1 MSKIKYFAGLIFV
14 LGLLFVV
21 SCTKDEAS
29 LVSNSNLLQ
38 GQTLVIEAVRED
50 NDSIGTRTIRQDD
63 GSVYWNP
70 GDEISLFFMSGK
82 DGGYKFTSQNK
93 EVAKV
98 TQFTGTISGITG
110 GGEDIADDAYFW
122 AIYPYSSD
130 NVCESGS
137 LVTTLPCAQQAIEGT
152 FADDLFI
159 TVARSQNVKMAFK
172 NVCGGVKFT
181 VSQAGI
187 KSVVFKGNNGE
198 PLAGKS
204 RIIFDDNNIP
214 VVSEV
219 IDGQTE
225 ILVTAPNGGTFE
237 VGKYYYIVAF
247 PNALEGGFSM
257 KFNKTD
263 GTSGTYTRTSKVTIK
278 RSTFGS
284 VKNLDN
290 GITFVE
296 DDTNI
301 SAGSNETGIYLGIIG
316 FNDRLHLYPIN
327 HLNNESVKAYNSFID
342 GLTMTDNTLL
352 YYAVD
357 NSISKLQKATYPDNL
372 YDVSVVTFTDGYDEG
387 STDEPGVSY
396 ISRGEYAAAI
406 QNRMENE
413 TVSGHKITA
422 YSLGIESDET
432 STSSSAFQTHLRN
445 LATSEDNTFL
455 VKNMNELNA
464 KFMDIADSLS
474 ETKYVQEF
482 TFSMSSPD
490 PGATIRFTFDNVSNP
505 VNSKLYIQG
514 TFAREGDNKEIR
526 KLKDITYKGLT
537 SKSTST
543 EVIGVRNLTDTK
555 YSYTFKDIQSLDGEL
570 IDTSYAVIWRNEG
583 TGWVS
588 NINESSGVTGSDI
601 EKVKRSAA
609 IILNLDCSSSL
620 KENFYVLQE
629 IAKSFIAR
637 LIENSIDPNEVSSIS
652 LNKSS
657 ISLLK
662 GDSDKITATVLPTTA
677 YNKKIEWS
685 STNASVATVDADGV
699 VTAVGPGNAK
709 IIAKTVDG
717 GYTVTCSVNVIAL
730 VESISIDQDELQI
743 WNGESTV
750 LAASVLPTNATNKDV
765 NWSSSNKSVA
775 TVDNTGKITA
785 LSGGTTT
792 ITATAADGTGVAASC
807 NVTVLQHVTSLSL
820 SSKSLSMCTGES
832 HTITTTV
839 IPSNAAN
846 KNFTVASSDK
856 TVATATKV
864 DNSILIKSV
873 GPGNATITAESEDG
887 GFTAS
892 CSVDVKQILVG
903 VEMNTTSEVLYVDDT
918 KQLSATFTPSNA
930 TNKTLVWSSPNTD
943 VATVDESGLVTAVSP
958 GSATILA
965 TAQDGS
971 GLVASCEVTVKQY
984 VSSISLSKNSLTAY
998 TGISETLSVNFLPS
1012 NASNKN
1018 FSVVSSDESI
1028 VKVTKSNQNITVQP
1042 IAPGNATITAT
1053 SEDGEFTAIC
1063 NVEVKQYV
1071 ESIELSSTSET
1082 LYVGDSKQLT
1092 ATVLPDNASDKSL
1105 KWESSNSNIV
1115 KVDEN
1120 GLISA
1125 LSSGT
1130 ASIIATA
1137 QDGSG
1142 LAANCEVTVKQYVS
1156 SISLSETSLT
1166 AYTGTPETLSVNFL
1180 PTDASNKNFSVVSS
1194 DESIVKVAKSNQN
1207 VTVQPIAPGNATLT
1221 VTSEDGGF
1229 TATCNV
1235 EVKQYV
1241 ESIELSSAS
1250 EILSVG
1256 DSKQL
1261 TATVLPENAS
1271 DKSLKWESSNSS
1283 IVQVDENGLITAI
1296 SPGTATILALA
1307 QDGSGLVAN
1316 CGITVKQHVS
1326 SVSLSSASVNLDLG
1340 RATTLSVSILPT
1352 NVTNSNYSVVSSN
1365 DNVAT
1370 VSKNGK
1376 SITIKGTGVGSATIT
1391 VTTEDGGY
1399 SSKCEVNVQFSQTPT
1414 HLALCVKKNNKRYYI
1429 PYDVYSIASLS
1440 GYTKEGITIVSGSTA
1455 FILALNNASSSALSF
1470 SDANNLGTL
1479 PNYTQANVISQNWS
1493 SIDNVITIYGGT
1505 SLGNISYWTS
1515 TQDSSGRAAYY
1526 YSASNVAYA
1535 AIQRNYYARKIIA
1548 TL

>member
-225 ILVTAPNGGTFE
+225 ILVTAPNGSTFE

-316 FNDRLHLYPIN
+316 FNDMLHPYPIN

-372 YDVSVVTFTDGYDEG
+372 YNVSVVTFTDGYDEG

-413 TVSGHKITA
+413 TVAGHKITA

-474 ETKYVQEF
+474 ETKYVQQF

-490 PGATIRFTFDNVSNP
+490 PGTTIRFTFDNVSNP
-505 VNSKLYIQG
+505 INSKLYIQG

-526 KLKDITYKGLT
+526 KLKDITYKGIT
-537 SKSTST
+537 FKSVPT
-543 EVIGVRNLTDTK
+543 EVVGVRNLTDTK

-570 IDTSYAVIWRNEG
+570 IDASYAVIWRNEG

-588 NINESSGVTGSDI
+588 NINESSGVTGSDVEI
-601 EKVKRSAA
+601 EKV
-609 IILNLDCSSSL
+609 
-620 KENFYVLQE
+620 
-629 IAKSFIAR
+629 
-637 LIENSIDPNEVSSIS
+637 
-652 LNKSS
+652 
-657 ISLLK
+657 
-662 GDSDKITATVLPTTA
+662 
-677 YNKKIEWS
+677 
-685 STNASVATVDADGV
+685 
-699 VTAVGPGNAK
+699 
-709 IIAKTVDG
+709 
-717 GYTVTCSVNVIAL
+717 
-730 VESISIDQDELQI
+730 
-743 WNGESTV
+743 
-750 LAASVLPTNATNKDV
+750 
-765 NWSSSNKSVA
+765 
-775 TVDNTGKITA
+775 
-785 LSGGTTT
+785 
-792 ITATAADGTGVAASC
+792 
-807 NVTVLQHVTSLSL
+807 
-820 SSKSLSMCTGES
+820 
-832 HTITTTV
+832 
-839 IPSNAAN
+839 
-846 KNFTVASSDK
+846 
-856 TVATATKV
+856 
-864 DNSILIKSV
+864 
-873 GPGNATITAESEDG
+873 
-887 GFTAS
+887 
-892 CSVDVKQILVG
+892 
-903 VEMNTTSEVLYVDDT
+903 
-918 KQLSATFTPSNA
+918 
-930 TNKTLVWSSPNTD
+930 
-943 VATVDESGLVTAVSP
+943 
-958 GSATILA
+958 
-965 TAQDGS
+965 
-971 GLVASCEVTVKQY
+971 
-984 VSSISLSKNSLTAY
+984 
-998 TGISETLSVNFLPS
+998 
-1012 NASNKN
+1012 
-1018 FSVVSSDESI
+1018 
-1028 VKVTKSNQNITVQP
+1028 
-1042 IAPGNATITAT
+1042 
-1053 SEDGEFTAIC
+1053 
-1063 NVEVKQYV
+1063 
-1071 ESIELSSTSET
+1071 
-1082 LYVGDSKQLT
+1082 
-1092 ATVLPDNASDKSL
+1092 
-1105 KWESSNSNIV
+1105 
-1115 KVDEN
+1115 
-1120 GLISA
+1120 
-1125 LSSGT
+1125 
-1130 ASIIATA
+1130 
-1137 QDGSG
+1137 
-1142 LAANCEVTVKQYVS
+1142 
-1156 SISLSETSLT
+1156 
-1166 AYTGTPETLSVNFL
+1166 
-1180 PTDASNKNFSVVSS
+1180 
-1194 DESIVKVAKSNQN
+1194 
-1207 VTVQPIAPGNATLT
+1207 
-1221 VTSEDGGF
+1221 
-1229 TATCNV
+1229 
-1235 EVKQYV
+1235 
-1241 ESIELSSAS
+1241 
-1250 EILSVG
+1250 
-1256 DSKQL
+1256 
-1261 TATVLPENAS
+1261 
-1271 DKSLKWESSNSS
+1271 
-1283 IVQVDENGLITAI
+1283 
-1296 SPGTATILALA
+1296 
-1307 QDGSGLVAN
+1307 
-1316 CGITVKQHVS
+1316 
-1326 SVSLSSASVNLDLG
+1326 
-1340 RATTLSVSILPT
+1340 
-1352 NVTNSNYSVVSSN
+1352 
-1365 DNVAT
+1365 
-1370 VSKNGK
+1370 
-1376 SITIKGTGVGSATIT
+1376 
-1391 VTTEDGGY
+1391 
-1399 SSKCEVNVQFSQTPT
+1399 
-1414 HLALCVKKNNKRYYI
+1414 
-1429 PYDVYSIASLS
+1429 
-1440 GYTKEGITIVSGSTA
+1440 
-1455 FILALNNASSSALSF
+1455 
-1470 SDANNLGTL
+1470 
-1479 PNYTQANVISQNWS
+1479 
-1493 SIDNVITIYGGT
+1493 
-1505 SLGNISYWTS
+1505 
-1515 TQDSSGRAAYY
+1515 
-1526 YSASNVAYA
+1526 
-1535 AIQRNYYARKIIA
+1535 
-1548 TL
+1548 

>member
-82 DGGYKFTSQNK
+82 DGGYKFTSQND

-137 LVTTLPCAQQAIEGT
+137 LVTTLPCAQQAIEDT

-225 ILVTAPNGGTFE
+225 ILVTAPNGSTFE

-316 FNDRLHLYPIN
+316 FNDMLHPYPIT

-342 GLTMTDNTLL
+342 GLTMKDNTLL
-352 YYAVD
+352 YYAFD
-357 NSISKLQKATYPDNL
+357 NSISKLQRATYPENL
-372 YDVSVVTFTDGYDEG
+372 YNVSVVTFTDGYDMG
-387 STDEPGVSY
+387 SVDYDGVPYVSTV
-396 ISRGEYAAAI
+396 EYAAAI

-413 TVSGHKITA
+413 TVAGHKITA

-482 TFSMSSPD
+482 TFSMSSPN
-490 PGATIRFTFDNVSNP
+490 PGTTIRFTFDNVSNP
-505 VNSKLYIQG
+505 INSKLYIQG

-583 TGWVS
+583 TGWAS

-620 KENFYVLQE
+620 KENFSELQK

-662 GDSDKITATVLPTTA
+662 GDSDKITATVLPATA

-930 TNKTLVWSSPNTD
+930 TNKTLVWSSSNTD

-1012 NASNKN
+1012 NATNKN

-1028 VKVTKSNQNITVQP
+1028 ATVAKSGQNITLQP
-1042 IAPGNATITAT
+1042 LGIGNTTI
-1053 SEDGEFTAIC
+1053 
-1063 NVEVKQYV
+1063 
-1071 ESIELSSTSET
+1071 
-1082 LYVGDSKQLT
+1082 
-1092 ATVLPDNASDKSL
+1092 
-1105 KWESSNSNIV
+1105 
-1115 KVDEN
+1115 
-1120 GLISA
+1120 
-1125 LSSGT
+1125 
-1130 ASIIATA
+1130 
-1137 QDGSG
+1137 
-1142 LAANCEVTVKQYVS
+1142 
-1156 SISLSETSLT
+1156 
-1166 AYTGTPETLSVNFL
+1166 
-1180 PTDASNKNFSVVSS
+1180 
-1194 DESIVKVAKSNQN
+1194 
-1207 VTVQPIAPGNATLT
+1207 T
-1221 VTSEDGGF
+1221 VTSEDGEY
-1229 TATCNV
+1229 TAECDV
-1235 EVKQYV
+1235 VVRQCV
-1241 ESIELSSAS
+1241 ESISLNMT
-1250 EILSVG
+1250 
-1256 DSKQL
+1256 SKVIYAGETINL
-1261 TATVLPENAS
+1261 VAVVNPS
-1271 DKSLKWESSNSS
+1271 DAYNKSIKWSSSNESVAS
-1283 IVQVDENGLITAI
+1283 VDDKGVVFAHKG
-1296 SPGTATILALA
+1296 GTATIFAKTTDGTNLTA
-1307 QDGSGLVAN
+1307 QCLF
-1316 CGITVKQHVS
+1316 TVNQHVS
-1326 SVSLSSASVNLDLG
+1326 YVSLNYSSINLCLQDTKQLEPIITPTEATDKSVSWSSSDYSIVSVNLNG
-1340 RATTLSVSILPT
+1340 
-1352 NVTNSNYSVVSSN
+1352 VVKAISE
-1365 DNVAT
+1365 
-1370 VSKNGK
+1370 
-1376 SITIKGTGVGSATIT
+1376 GVATIT
-1391 VTTEDGGY
+1391 VTANDGGY
-1399 SSKCEVNVQFSQTPT
+1399 KATCRVEVIPAVDLGLSVCWATYNIGSVIPEECGNYYAWGEVSTKSSYSISNYKWMNYVSSTNVT
-1414 HLALCVKKNNKRYYI
+1414 LLKYNNKSNWGVVDYLHTLELSDDVAYTNKGSYWRI
-1429 PYDVYSIASLS
+1429 PSTAEWEELMENCEWKWTSIGGYRGYLITSKKS
-1440 GYTKEGITIVSGSTA
+1440 GYTDRQIFLPANGAYEDYERMYKGEYCFYWANSHYDCVNAWLFSANSSTKKMST
-1455 FILALNNASSSALSF
+1455 LA
-1470 SDANNLGTL
+1470 
-1479 PNYTQANVISQNWS
+1479 
-1493 SIDNVITIYGGT
+1493 
-1505 SLGNISYWTS
+1505 
-1515 TQDSSGRAAYY
+1515 
-1526 YSASNVAYA
+1526 
-1535 AIQRNYYARKIIA
+1535 RNYGCGVRAIYEKE
-1548 TL
+1548 